1 MASQMRSAA
10 AATVA
15 PPAAAQSAPTSGFNF
30 KSVLQELIQ
39 RNASDLHLKV
49 GRPPTLRVNG
59 ELEPLGRPPM
69 RPEGLNALAEQ
80 LMTPRQVKQFAE
92 EKASDC
98 AIGVPRNGR
107 RRVNVCQQR
116 SPPRYPTRARP

>member
-1 MASQMRSAA
+1 MRSSRSTQACSAKSLCRTRSPWNTDRCSSGSILMASPQMRSAP
-10 AATVA
+10 AATA
-15 PPAAAQSAPTSGFNF
+15 APAAPSQAAPTSGFNF

-69 RPEGLNALAEQ
+69 RPEDLKALAEQ
-80 LMTPRQVKQFAE
+80 
-92 EKASDC
+92 
-98 AIGVPRNGR
+98 
-107 RRVNVCQQR
+107 
-116 SPPRYPTRARP
+116 